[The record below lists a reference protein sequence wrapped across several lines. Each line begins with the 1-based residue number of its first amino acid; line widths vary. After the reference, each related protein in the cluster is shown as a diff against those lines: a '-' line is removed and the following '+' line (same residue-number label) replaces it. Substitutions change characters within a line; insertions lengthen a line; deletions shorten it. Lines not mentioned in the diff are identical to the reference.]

1 MGWPLDRKVE
11 FLYYTSTMSGKE
23 ASRPTIVIGDDFP
36 AMLQRV
42 ADLLAGKFDVVAR
55 VSDCEAAIE
64 AVMALKPDVAVL
76 DIEMPVMGGIEVAR
90 RIRETNATKVIL
102 LTAGYE
108 TEDLDWHLMGAHG
121 FVLKTRMR
129 SDLVLAI
136 EEVLAGRAFLPR
148 DKT

>member
-1 MGWPLDRKVE
+1 VG
-11 FLYYTSTMSGKE
+11 
-23 ASRPTIVIGDDFP
+23 
-36 AMLQRV
+36 
-42 ADLLAGKFDVVAR
+42 
-55 VSDCEAAIE
+55 
-64 AVMALKPDVAVL
+64 
-76 DIEMPVMGGIEVAR
+76 R
-90 RIRETNATKVIL
+90 RIRGTYATKVIL

>member
-1 MGWPLDRKVE
+1 
-11 FLYYTSTMSGKE
+11 MSGKE

-136 EEVLAGRAFLPR
+136 QEVLAGRAFLPR

>member
-1 MGWPLDRKVE
+1 M
-11 FLYYTSTMSGKE
+11 YYTSTVSERK

-90 RIRETNATKVIL
+90 RIRGTNATKVIL

>member
-1 MGWPLDRKVE
+1 VSERK
-11 FLYYTSTMSGKE
+11 

-76 DIEMPVMGGIEVAR
+76 DIEMPVMGGIEVGR
-90 RIRETNATKVIL
+90 RIRGICATKVIL

-108 TEDLDWHLMGAHG
+108 TEDLDWHSMGAHG

-136 EEVLAGRAFLPR
+136 EEVLAGRAFLPK

>member
-1 MGWPLDRKVE
+1 
-11 FLYYTSTMSGKE
+11 MSGKE

-90 RIRETNATKVIL
+90 RIRGTNATKVIL

-136 EEVLAGRAFLPR
+136 QEVLAGRAFLPR